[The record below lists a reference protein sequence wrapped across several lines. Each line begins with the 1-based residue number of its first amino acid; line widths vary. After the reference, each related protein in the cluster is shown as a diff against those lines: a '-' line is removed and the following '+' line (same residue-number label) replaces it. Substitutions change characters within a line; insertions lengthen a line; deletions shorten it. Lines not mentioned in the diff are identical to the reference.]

1 MSKKVK
7 SVFNILGILLGLAL
21 IAVAIFGA
29 VRLGSSRREAALKNQ
44 EMVEVFYNTVTDIY
58 DGLMYD
64 RSDVQMP
71 VIQLEG
77 SDVIGILEVPL
88 LSVKLPVSA
97 TWDKIETNYIPSR
110 LSGSIYDRSL
120 IIGGTDAEGQLDFC
134 SDICIGDTVVFT
146 DASGARYE
154 YTLERVNM
162 MGSLDAQK
170 EYSSGDDLTVF
181 AKDSYFNEY
190 TVLHLKLK

>member
-1 MSKKVK
+1 MSVNIIDTARVYFVSDKSTGGREVK
-7 SVFNILGILLGLAL
+7 TGSKILAL
-21 IAVAIFGA
+21 LCVHIFIAMTVSPVALCADKGA
-29 VRLGSSRREAALKNQ
+29 SL
-44 EMVEVFYNTVTDIY
+44 TVQYKY
-58 DGLMYD
+58 D
-64 RSDVQMP
+64 DV
-71 VIQLEG
+71 L
-77 SDVIGILEVPL
+77 
-88 LSVKLPVSA
+88 
-97 TWDKIETNYIPSR
+97 Y
-110 LSGSIYDRSL
+110 
-120 IIGGTDAEGQLDFC
+120 EGQLDFC